1 TWKMLN
7 QLING
12 GGMSLSQKKDQDN
25 LFGDIDEW
33 LEDDPFGL
41 DEEIKIV
48 IFKCL
53 DCNGTDEVPDYII
66 GEFSVDKNNDE
77 EVELH
82 CPHCNG
88 TMIRAKNVP
97 SD

>member
-1 TWKMLN
+1 LN